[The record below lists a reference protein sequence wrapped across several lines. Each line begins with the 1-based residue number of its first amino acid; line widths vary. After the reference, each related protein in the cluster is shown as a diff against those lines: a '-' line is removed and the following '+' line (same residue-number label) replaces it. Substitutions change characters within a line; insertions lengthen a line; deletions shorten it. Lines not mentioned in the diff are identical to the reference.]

1 MIADI
6 VCLYAVMVS
15 AMWFFHR
22 WDWPA
27 YSASAYWSSF
37 TVITAMFIASMY
49 FGGLYE
55 QEPRLGAPAFLP
67 RAGRQTLAAGGIV
80 AILNL
85 GATGLAQRYGFDIE
99 RALPMPTTVLVVLI
113 VGGAAVVAANR
124 RIAMAL
130 RVRREGL
137 PRVFLVGLPDDLA
150 LARKHLDD
158 EEGKADLVGQSS
170 DVDTLV
176 DQAVVA
182 QATDVLI
189 ASPEMLD
196 ELYPAAI
203 MDLES
208 ASMAV
213 LYRVSAR
220 ETLFGLQRVR
230 QVGGLP
236 FLLLREHTVPRSRVR
251 FKRFFDLAITIVL
264 LPVLLPLLAF
274 VTVWQ
279 LAVAGRPL
287 LFRQERVGRDGRVF
301 ELVKFRTMVID
312 AEQATGPVLA
322 DRDDPRVIRKSIW
335 LRRSRLDELPQLW
348 NILKGEMSLVGP
360 RPERPEL
367 AQVYA
372 NEIPGYERRHEFP
385 PGITGLAQVQG
396 RYHTDAEYK
405 LGYDIQYLVN
415 WSPVLDVEILFKT
428 ILVVLTGRQ

>member
-1 MIADI
+1 MFADI
-6 VCLYAVMVS
+6 AGLMAVTIG
-15 AMWFFHR
+15 AMWVFHR
-22 WDWPA
+22 WTWPTYSFTA
-27 YSASAYWSSF
+27 YLSSF
-37 TVITAMFIASMY
+37 TVITALFVASLY

-55 QEPRLGAPAFLP
+55 SEPRLGAPAFLP

-85 GATGLAQRYGFDIE
+85 GATGLAQRYGFATD

-113 VGGAAVVAANR
+113 VAGAVIVAFNR
-124 RIAMAL
+124 RMAMAV

-137 PRVFLVGLPDDLA
+137 PRVFLVGLPEDLG
-150 LARKHLDD
+150 LAREHLDD
-158 EEGKADLVGQSS
+158 DAGKAEVVGQSS

-176 DQAVVA
+176 DQAIA
-182 QATDVLI
+182 ATATDVLI
-189 ASPEMLD
+189 ASPQMLD
-196 ELYPAAI
+196 ELYPEAI

-208 ASMAV
+208 ASLAV

-251 FKRFFDLAITIVL
+251 SKRVFDLTLTIVL
-264 LPVLLPLLAF
+264 LPILLPLLAV
-274 VTVWQ
+274 VTMWQ

-287 LFRQERVGRDGRVF
+287 LLRQQRVGRDGKTF
-301 ELVKFRTMVID
+301 ELVKFRTMIVD
-312 AEQATGPVLA
+312 AERTTGPVLA
-322 DRDDPRVIRKSIW
+322 DREDPRVIRKSIW

-367 AQVYA
+367 AAVHAQQ
-372 NEIPGYERRHEFP
+372 IPGYERRHEFP

-415 WSPVLDVEILFKT
+415 WSPVLDAEILVKT